1 MTGLLLIDGGHGEG
15 GGQILRTA
23 LTFSALFRRPVRIEN
38 IRAGR
43 KNPGLAAQHITSI
56 RAAGAICAANIEGDG
71 LGSETLT
78 FAPQM
83 AVQPGAYHF
92 DVAEAREGGS
102 AGATSLVLQTV
113 LLPLALADGE
123 SHVTIEGGTH
133 MRWSPPFDYLRDV
146 WLPLLRGIGIEAEL
160 ALDAWGWF
168 PIGKGR
174 IRATIHGHKDGW
186 PKPVALE
193 ERGALTEIAG
203 RAVAANLPAHIAQ
216 RMADRAHALT
226 ANLGVPITIE
236 AIRARAACAG
246 AGIFLTARYE
256 NIACGFSA
264 LGARGRP
271 AEQVAEEAV
280 AALMAHHSAGAT
292 LDEHLADQM
301 LVPLAIADGPSR
313 YSAERISG
321 HLETNAWLIE
331 RFGLARVG
339 LERSSDGTGLVTVT
353 PNGGNISNPS

>member
-1 MTGLLLIDGGHGEG
+1 MTRPLHIDGSHGEG

-43 KNPGLAAQHITSI
+43 RNPGLAAQHITSI
-56 RAAGAICAANIEGDG
+56 RAAGAICAARIEGDV

-78 FAPQM
+78 FAPQL
-83 AVQPGAYHF
+83 AVQPGTYHF

-123 SHVTIEGGTH
+123 SQVTIQGGTH

-146 WLPLLRGIGIEAEL
+146 WLPSLRSIGIDAEV

-168 PIGKGR
+168 PIGQGR

-186 PKPVALE
+186 LKPVALE
-193 ERGALTEIAG
+193 ERGALLEVAG
-203 RAVAANLPAHIAQ
+203 RAVAANLPAHIPQ
-216 RMADRAHALT
+216 RMTDRAGTLLAGLGIPVALEP
-226 ANLGVPITIE
+226 LRV
-236 AIRARAACAG
+236 RAACAG

-256 NIACGFSA
+256 NVACGFSA
-264 LGARGRP
+264 LGELGKP
-271 AEQVAEEAV
+271 AEQVAEETV
-280 AALMAHHSAGAT
+280 AALMAHRNGGAA
-292 LDEHLADQM
+292 LDEHLGDQI
-301 LVPLAIADGPSR
+301 LAPLAVADGPSR
-313 YSAERISG
+313 YSADQISG
-321 HLETNAWLIE
+321 HLETNAWLIQ

-339 LERSSDGTGLVTVT
+339 LERSADGTGLVTVT
-353 PNGGNISNPS
+353 PTGD

>member
-1 MTGLLLIDGGHGEG
+1 MTGSLRIDGAHGEG

-23 LTFSALFRRPVRIEN
+23 LACSALFRRPVRIEN

-56 RAAGAICAANIEGDG
+56 RAAGAICAARIEGDT
-71 LGSETLT
+71 LGSETLS
-78 FAPQM
+78 FAPQA
-83 AVQPGAYHF
+83 AVQAGAYHF

-123 SHVTIEGGTH
+123 SQVTIQGGTH

-146 WLPLLRGIGIEAEL
+146 WLPSLRTIGIDAEV

-168 PIGKGR
+168 PIGQGR
-174 IRATIHGHKDGW
+174 IRANIHGHNDGW
-186 PKPVALE
+186 PKSVTLE
-193 ERGALTEIAG
+193 ERGALIEVTG
-203 RAVAANLPAHIAQ
+203 RAVAANLPAHIPQ
-216 RMADRAHALT
+216 RMADRAGALL
-226 ANLGVPITIE
+226 AGLGVPAKIE
-236 AIRARAACAG
+236 PLRVRAACAG

-256 NIACGFSA
+256 SVACGFSA
-264 LGARGRP
+264 LGARGKP

-280 AALMAHHSAGAT
+280 AALMAHRNGGAA
-292 LDEHLADQM
+292 LDEHLADQI
-301 LVPLAIADGPSR
+301 LAPLAIASGPSR

-331 RFGLARVG
+331 HFGLARVG
-339 LERSSDGTGLVTVT
+339 LERNADGTGLVIVT
-353 PNGGNISNPS
+353 PTQWKNRD